1 MLTGIFRFVFLLISS
16 RTARKENR
24 MGDPMKN
31 VSLGTMLIHGD
42 QELNRTSAVAQPI
55 YQTANFAGSSPEDF
69 LERSTRPR
77 HPEFYTRYRNPNAA
91 QVETVLAQL
100 EGAEAAL
107 LVGSG
112 KGAVSL
118 SVLGLIEQG
127 MHVVAQTRHYGGTIT
142 LLRDILPRFGV
153 EVTQVDQRDT
163 CAFAAA
169 MRPNT
174 RLVLVESPSN
184 PGMWLTDLRAVAQI
198 AHAHGALTIIDG
210 TFATPLNQRPLQ
222 LGVDMVVHSATK
234 YFGGHSDLIAGVVL
248 ARTELIERIWNTHV
262 ILGAAIGP
270 FDAWLIL
277 RGLRTLS
284 LRLQRHNENAMTL
297 ATFLER
303 HPAVRAV
310 NYPGLQSHPQHALAC
325 RQMTGFGGM
334 LSFEVDGGYEGANAV
349 LSKLQLPRIAA
360 SLGGVESLVVHPAA
374 NFAHYLSEGEAAS
387 AGISPGLIRVSVGLE
402 DSADLIADFDQALC
416 GPREAIAPKTLQ
428 SAQRK

>member
-1 MLTGIFRFVFLLISS
+1 MD
-16 RTARKENR
+16 NH
-24 MGDPMKN
+24 MKN
-31 VSLGTMLIHGD
+31 LSLGTMLIHGD
-42 QELNRTSAVAQPI
+42 RELNKTSAVAPPI

-69 LERSTRPR
+69 LERSSRPR

-91 QVETVLAQL
+91 QVETVLASL

-112 KGAVSL
+112 MGAVSL
-118 SVLGLIEQG
+118 SVLGLIEHG
-127 MHVVAQTRHYGGTIT
+127 MHIVAQTCHYGGTIT
-142 LLRDILPRFGV
+142 LLRDVLPRFGV
-153 EVTQVDQRDT
+153 TFTQVDQRDT
-163 CAFAAA
+163 SAFAAA

-174 RLVLVESPSN
+174 KLVLVESPSN
-184 PGMWLTDLRAVAQI
+184 PGMWLTDLQAVADI

-222 LGVDMVVHSATK
+222 SGIDIVVHSATK
-234 YFGGHSDLIAGVVL
+234 YFGGHSDLIAGVIL
-248 ARTELIERIWNTHV
+248 SKSELIDRIWNTHV

-284 LRLQRHNENAMTL
+284 LRVQRHNENAMAL
-297 ATFLER
+297 ATFLES

-310 NYPGLQSHPQHALAC
+310 HYPGLKSHPQHALAC

-334 LSFEVDGGYEGANAV
+334 LSFDVEGGCERANTV
-349 LSKLQLPRIAA
+349 LSRLQLPRIAA

-374 NFAHYLSEGEAAS
+374 NFAHYLSESEALS
-387 AGISPGLIRVSVGLE
+387 AGITPGLIRVSAGLE
-402 DSADLIADFDQALC
+402 DAADLIADFDRALS
-416 GPREAIAPKTLQ
+416 GTQEAATAKTLQ
-428 SAQRK
+428 TAARK